1 MPEALSAALALDG
14 LVWVLATT
22 ILAGVVYGF
31 AGFGSALIFMP
42 LATIWLEPAFAI
54 AAFSLSAIVSL
65 FTVVPRAWGVA
76 EKSATFTL
84 IGAAFLGAPFGIYL
98 LRVLDVDWVRIAV
111 ATTVLVTLAALMAG
125 WRYATRP
132 GVATRVG
139 VGAATGVLG
148 GLTGLMGP
156 IVILFNLGAGSRAE
170 VMRANTMVFLTTI
183 SILVLPQM
191 AFQGLLSLEA
201 LWLGAVMMPAY
212 GIGTRIGQALF
223 DPDREVMYRRVA
235 YGIIG
240 LAGVMGLPIWQ

>member
-1 MPEALSAALALDG
+1 
-14 LVWVLATT
+14 
-22 ILAGVVYGF
+22 
-31 AGFGSALIFMP
+31 
-42 LATIWLEPAFAI
+42 
-54 AAFSLSAIVSL
+54 
-65 FTVVPRAWGVA
+65 
-76 EKSATFTL
+76 
-84 IGAAFLGAPFGIYL
+84 
-98 LRVLDVDWVRIAV
+98 
-111 ATTVLVTLAALMAG
+111 MAG

-139 VGAATGVLG
+139 VGAATGVVG

-156 IVILFNLGAGSRAE
+156 IVFLFNLGAGSRAE

-201 LWLGAVMMPAY
+201 LWLGVVMMPAY